1 MEVNT
6 ERLERR
12 HQALNHT
19 RLNGRW
25 LRVQLWVQLW
35 VQLCPNTPPGTPLDS
50 QIHADF
56 EELFNGTI
64 EGCRNLPRAGIWTV
78 LMRADMFLS
87 CLRHCSSGPTV
98 R

>member
-19 RLNGRW
+19 RL
-25 LRVQLWVQLW
+25 QVQLW

-56 EELFNGTI
+56 EEFFNGTI
-64 EGCRNLPRAGIWTV
+64 EGCCKLPRAGIWTV
-78 LMRADMFLS
+78 FVCARHVFDMSASLQQ
-87 CLRHCSSGPTV
+87 
-98 R
+98 